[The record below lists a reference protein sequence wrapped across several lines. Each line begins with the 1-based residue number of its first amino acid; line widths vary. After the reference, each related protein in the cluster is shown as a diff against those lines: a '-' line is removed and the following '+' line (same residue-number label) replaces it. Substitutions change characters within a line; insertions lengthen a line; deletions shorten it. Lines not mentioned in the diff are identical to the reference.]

1 LNFKK
6 KIKIKSWISKK
17 KIKIKSWEVKPPDLN
32 NQNKSQNDRNKIEFF
47 RRNRNWS
54 KWLKWKSKLF
64 GSKIFSGPQ
73 LKSKSNQL
81 KPNCKNPQLKSK
93 SNQLKPNCKNWRPK
107 SIDPNDWNQQYLFES
122 KWIKIKWLK
131 WLVQTI
137 EINPNAWININ
148 IHSNQNGL
156 KLS

>member
-1 LNFKK
+1 M
-6 KIKIKSWISKK
+6 
-17 KIKIKSWEVKPPDLN
+17 
-32 NQNKSQNDRNKIEFF
+32 
-47 RRNRNWS
+47 
-54 KWLKWKSKLF
+54 F
-64 GSKIFSGPQ
+64 GAKIFSGPQ

-81 KPNCKNPQLKSK
+81 KPNCKYPQLKSK